1 MLRYAYRGYE
11 TMAKKVND
19 KATALKAMDLGSKA
33 KGKDGAATSG
43 ARINQVLNEIAVTSK
58 QLHTKVALAG
68 ALIVIHAIAYG
79 DVTPASRLIEKMG
92 PGMRANDMRDWF
104 QAKGPFAWGDTKA
117 TDKDGKKIKGFLL
130 ASKKRDEMTPLIADA
145 AGVRKLGGELQ
156 KDSMWVW
163 KKEAEYKPFNFASQL
178 ESLIKRNEK
187 KAKEADPRDNVIDLS
202 VARKLLAE
210 VQAAEAKKNKD
221 KVAVA

>member
-1 MLRYAYRGYE
+1 
-11 TMAKKVND
+11 MAP
-19 KATALKAMDLGSKA
+19 T
-33 KGKDGAATSG
+33 
-43 ARINQVLNEIAVTSK
+43 
-58 QLHTKVALAG
+58 
-68 ALIVIHAIAYG
+68 
-79 DVTPASRLIEKMG
+79 
-92 PGMRANDMRDWF
+92 
-104 QAKGPFAWGDTKA
+104 
-117 TDKDGKKIKGFLL
+117 
-130 ASKKRDEMTPLIADA
+130 IADA
-145 AGVRKLGGELQ
+145 KSVRTLGAALQ

-210 VQAAEAKKNKD
+210 VMAAEAKKNKD